1 MGYKIKIIKTVLD
14 RMFLSI
20 SWLKSFIVAY
30 SIITLNV
37 FFNKEQ
43 MWPCLSLFFFV
54 WFLIQKWITT
64 LADPLVERERERW
77 GAQPWLGYQLRGCC
91 AKVLQK
97 VGGKTCKLPSASTQ
111 SRKKKTQIWN
121 YLPAIAVCFLW
132 QSKKWVL
139 AFFQTDSSNVSNR
152 AWKWRLADPETLN
165 KVAPHELSSIPCC
178 YKENWKIPSLWDV
191 C

>member
-1 MGYKIKIIKTVLD
+1 MLWRLTYYFCLLILKLFRLKEKVINPGLKYGPVLMGYKIKIIKTVLD

-97 VGGKTCKLPSASTQ
+97 VGGKTCKLSSASTQ
-111 SRKKKTQIWN
+111 SRKKKPD
-121 YLPAIAVCFLW
+121 L
-132 QSKKWVL
+132 
-139 AFFQTDSSNVSNR
+139 
-152 AWKWRLADPETLN
+152 
-165 KVAPHELSSIPCC
+165 ELSACHCC
-178 YKENWKIPSLWDV
+178 MFSLTKQEVGFGIFSDWQL
-191 C
+191 